1 MWVPRQSSSFGLHPN
16 DPSIYVY
23 RACPKPP
30 PKLRLAELL
39 VTEARNTNKNLGI
52 NLDVEHPKLPDTA
65 WMLKALATLAPDH
78 PIFKKDYIYVAP
90 KKDLD
95 LPIEELLMEDGS
107 KFFDDLPL
115 LYKKSDLTGPASA
128 SLSKEQRLYLKLAK
142 EQQKQEKAQLR
153 L

>member
-1 MWVPRQSSSFGLHPN
+1 
-16 DPSIYVY
+16 
-23 RACPKPP
+23 
-30 PKLRLAELL
+30 
-39 VTEARNTNKNLGI
+39 
-52 NLDVEHPKLPDTA
+52 
-65 WMLKALATLAPDH
+65 MLKALATLAPDH